1 MKTLFIDTHLSD
13 IIVFL
18 YEDGKVVN
26 KKEIINK
33 KNNIEFSNNDLIKFF
48 DYDKIVKNWMK

>member
-33 KNNIEFSNNDLIKFF
+33 KI
-48 DYDKIVKNWMK
+48 IVSLCFPQL